1 MKKASKNN
9 EKKKH
14 ARKKCGAITCIHN
27 VNNKC
32 NLEFCDFCERYVDKE
47 Y

>member
-1 MKKASKNN
+1 MKKV
-9 EKKKH
+9 KKAVEIKKLPE
-14 ARKKCGAITCIHN
+14 KKCGAITCIHN

-32 NLEFCDFCERYVDKE
+32 RLDVCDFCERYVDKE